1 MLSSAISFLDGLDG
15 INSLVARLFGIERCR
30 EKLSLKTNGY
40 RIPFLARTGTDVNK
54 LGPSPIVFSE
64 WLPTGVMV
72 HFEGGVSVFFS
83 AKFLYEQREVQPNQ
97 VFRTDEPFTSG
108 EIKD

>member
-1 MLSSAISFLDGLDG
+1 
-15 INSLVARLFGIERCR
+15 
-30 EKLSLKTNGY
+30 
-40 RIPFLARTGTDVNK
+40 
-54 LGPSPIVFSE
+54 
-64 WLPTGVMV
+64 MV